1 VPLEYY
7 VWGYCKEENILI
19 PIENKLK
26 SFNEILVHYSGNCLE
41 MSEKFIKFNDL
52 FITDGFYEREF
63 DEIEKI
69 GEGSYGKVFTVNFK
83 GKTEK
88 WAIKKLSLEKEFKT
102 DILRKMSN
110 FSVVFRIVSQYVVK
124 HRYSWLET
132 NRTNDKIT
140 LYIMMD
146 LCDKTLKQL
155 MDQIKSDS
163 NNKTK
168 ESLTQIGYYIAS
180 QLFIEILECVEFL
193 HKNKIIH
200 RDLNPYNIMIKKNG
214 ENNRFIKI
222 CDFGLIAIH
231 KFAQQS
237 HTQDRGHIKYA
248 APEVLDGRKYDLKAD
263 IYSLGRILQN
273 LFDIDINWYSNN
285 GYQKIF
291 KKCYFFNFSSYEG
304 NEIDSKLYGFLG
316 KPLLLSKYKNALQ
329 LYKSLTQP
337 IPHKRPNCE
346 EILESKNKW
355 ALDKNELIIAND
367 LRRTLEE
374 KSVDK
379 QKIYHIIYTKLNNP

>member
-1 VPLEYY
+1 
-7 VWGYCKEENILI
+7 
-19 PIENKLK
+19 
-26 SFNEILVHYSGNCLE
+26 
-41 MSEKFIKFNDL
+41 
-52 FITDGFYEREF
+52 
-63 DEIEKI
+63 
-69 GEGSYGKVFTVNFK
+69 
-83 GKTEK
+83 
-88 WAIKKLSLEKEFKT
+88 
-102 DILRKMSN
+102 
-110 FSVVFRIVSQYVVK
+110 
-124 HRYSWLET
+124 
-132 NRTNDKIT
+132 
-140 LYIMMD
+140 
-146 LCDKTLKQL
+146 

-163 NNKTK
+163 NIKTK

-180 QLFIEILECVEFL
+180 QFIEILECVEFL

-248 APEVLDGRKYDLKAD
+248 ASEVLDGRKYDLKAD

-329 LYKSLTQP
+329 LYESLTQP